1 MTGRP
6 TPFTESQKRDTVQ
19 LVKRVLLRLILI
31 VIIRITSQ
39 YSARHNNMAT
49 PSKDT
54 EEQVKTSAI
63 TNIKYWGGAY
73 LHRNSIHSIRSL
85 MEFSESP
92 VPPTILAT
100 LITAQHAR
108 PPQFLPLLFPPL
120 LLFSSYLNLNDY
132 KNDSAGFNAAWSG
145 LYLVLA
151 RRRKQPLTSKW
162 GPRGIVRGATLGVCL
177 ANVVGGGMVYA
188 LGKREEEK

>member
-1 MTGRP
+1 M
-6 TPFTESQKRDTVQ
+6 
-19 LVKRVLLRLILI
+19 
-31 VIIRITSQ
+31 
-39 YSARHNNMAT
+39 
-49 PSKDT
+49 
-54 EEQVKTSAI
+54 
-63 TNIKYWGGAY
+63 KYP
-73 LHRNSIHSIRSL
+73 
-85 MEFSESP
+85 ESP

-132 KNDSAGFNAAWSG
+132 KIDSAGFNAAWSG
-145 LYLVLA
+145 VYLLLA
-151 RRRKQPLTSKW
+151 RRRKQPLMSKW